1 MKADETKNQ
10 ELSKRLQRQ
19 VRDLEEELT
28 DVRRK
33 ESEAIQR
40 KNDLVGCNFLCFH
53 YVFLVFADKTY
64 WQWLGI
70 FVFIWNALN
79 VSKIGHINYISR
91 VCSS

>member
-40 KNDLVGCNFLCFH
+40 KNDLVGCNFLYIR
-53 YVFLVFADKTY
+53 YVFLMFAY
-64 WQWLGI
+64 EIYRQWQWI
-70 FVFIWNALN
+70 FVFFDFLSGMHRMSPEVVIL
-79 VSKIGHINYISR
+79 SKQ
-91 VCSS
+91 